1 MSDGKGAAP
10 EPWTILRLLQWTT
23 EHLRKSG
30 SPSPRLDAE
39 VLLAEARR
47 CQRIELYTAFSEEPP
62 EEVKARFREFVKRR
76 ASGEPVAYLVGKKEF
91 YSLPFT
97 VSSACLIPRGETEHL
112 VIACLDRV
120 KAIRSHEPDRSLSIA
135 DVCTGSG
142 CIAVSLAKHLQN
154 VSIRA
159 IDISDEALEVARKNV
174 QDHGVE
180 QIVEV
185 VKGDLLEGIPSDS
198 LDLVVSNPPYVSE
211 TEFQQLDR
219 SVREHEPKIALVGG
233 ATGTELIAKLSEQ
246 AAKCLK
252 PSGWFWCEFSPMIAD
267 QVESDLQKDGRWGNI
282 AVLKDLAGHKRLIAA
297 QKL

>member
-1 MSDGKGAAP
+1 MSDGKGAVP

-30 SPSPRLDAE
+30 STSPRLDAE
-39 VLLAEARR
+39 VLLAEAKR

-97 VSSACLIPRGETEHL
+97 VSPACLIPRGETEHL

-120 KAIRSHEPDRSLSIA
+120 KAIRAREPDRPLVIA

-142 CIAVSLAKHLQN
+142 CIAVSLAKNLQN

-159 IDISDEALEVARKNV
+159 IDISTEALEVAKTNV
-174 QDHGVE
+174 QSHGVE
-180 QIVEV
+180 HIVEV
-185 VKGDLLEGIPSDS
+185 VQGDLLDGVQPDS
-198 LDLVVSNPPYVSE
+198 LDFVVSNPPYVSE
-211 TEFQQLDR
+211 TEFQQLER
-219 SVREHEPKIALVGG
+219 SVREFEPKIALVGG
-233 ATGTELIAKLSEQ
+233 PAGTELIAKLSDQ
-246 AAKCLK
+246 AARCLK
-252 PSGWFWCEFSPMIAD
+252 PAGWFWCEFSPMIAD
-267 QVESDLQKDGRWGNI
+267 QVESDLHKDGRWGNI
-282 AVLKDLAGHKRLIAA
+282 AVLKDLAGHKRLIAS

>member
-30 SPSPRLDAE
+30 SLSPRLDAE

-62 EEVKARFREFVKRR
+62 EEVKARFREFVKKR

-97 VSSACLIPRGETEHL
+97 VSSGCLIPRGETEHL
-112 VIACLDRV
+112 VIACLDRI
-120 KAIRSHEPDRSLSIA
+120 KTLRNADPDRAFAIA

-142 CIAVSLAKHLQN
+142 CVAVSLAKNLQN

-159 IDISDEALEVARKNV
+159 IDISDEALAVARRNV
-174 QDHGVE
+174 EDHGVAG
-180 QIVEV
+180 IVEV
-185 VKGDLLEGIPSDS
+185 SQGDLLDGVAPAS
-198 LDLVVSNPPYVSE
+198 LDFVVSNPPYVSE
-211 TEFQQLDR
+211 QEFQQLDR
-219 SVREHEPKIALVGG
+219 SVREYEPKIALVSGD
-233 ATGTELIAKLSEQ
+233 AGTEIIDKLAHQ
-246 AAKCLK
+246 AIERLK
-252 PSGWFWCEFSPMIAD
+252 SAGWFLCEFSPMIAD
-267 QVESDLQKDGRWGNI
+267 QVESNLQQDGRWGNI
-282 AVLKDLAGHKRLIAA
+282 TVLKDLAGHKRLIAA